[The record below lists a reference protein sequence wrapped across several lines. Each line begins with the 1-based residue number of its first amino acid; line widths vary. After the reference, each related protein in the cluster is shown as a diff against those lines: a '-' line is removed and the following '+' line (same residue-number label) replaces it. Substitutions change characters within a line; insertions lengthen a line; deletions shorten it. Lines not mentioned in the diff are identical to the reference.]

1 MSEAEPFLDPL
12 KELETMFV
20 SFNQTIDNL
29 CATNSP
35 PIPYE
40 TKIATILTTYTRTVF
55 QQKEIVNENR
65 KYITELI
72 VLLNE
77 TKNDLSD
84 KQNSL
89 KNSSEK
95 SSETNECKPYQIE
108 LIDNAIQIL
117 REVIN
122 EIHFIVSIGEYG
134 TGEFNVSLYE
144 HVENFNNLAFE
155 KETTTIKTVQPAKN
169 QEWFIT
175 VGQMFKPTVGA
186 MAFADN
192 KKVLIDNANNIYQK
206 DIDNTIQLPKNILF
220 IGFGEISKMN
230 GNNSLANVSGK

>member
-1 MSEAEPFLDPL
+1 MSDAESFLAPL
-12 KELETMFV
+12 KKMFD
-20 SFNQTIDNL
+20 SFNITIDNL

-72 VLLNE
+72 ALLNK
-77 TKNDLSD
+77 TKNDLLR

-117 REVIN
+117 IEVID

-134 TGEFNVSLYE
+134 TGAFNVSLYK
-144 HVENFNNLAFE
+144 HVENFNNLAVK

-175 VGQMFKPTVGA
+175 VGQMDKPTVGA

-192 KKVLIDNANNIYQK
+192 KQDLINNANNIYQK
-206 DIDNTIQLPKNILF
+206 DIDKTIQLPKNILF
-220 IGFGEISKMN
+220 IGFGEIGKMN
-230 GNNSLANVSGK
+230 NNYSPVNVSGK